1 MSQQKGKKHR
11 SDFLD
16 DDCGQ
21 SALQLAARGSAIIVE
36 LLRLA
41 QYIPPEFLQPE
52 RSEYSKIISDFSYF
66 KKTES
71 FEKDISCSEELQ
83 QKDEVF
89 GNTHVEFLDRCFKL
103 FRGVFGYVVELNR
116 FVEEILDGMYVSHSI
131 ESILA
136 DIDGKQILCEIYHLY
151 GVMLLLLDQKFGGK
165 IREYIL
171 VSFVRYKGTSE
182 PNMMDVTSLCRSTG
196 YQWNSEHG
204 LPPDYPVSYFNRVP
218 VDKKVVGTIIGR
230 IRSDDI
236 YQMSYNY
243 PAPEHRSA
251 ALSLQGAVL
260 YVLLFFKPE
269 ILRHEGPVMREIVDK
284 HFADNWIINY
294 YMGFTADLMVA
305 WCGFPA
311 AKAAISGTVTVDNI
325 GYYMIRQ
332 RQSMSSVQDA
342 IDDVLREGVLTEQYV
357 LDNIHSTLLPLIRE
371 ANVVL
376 RWFVLH
382 THRLDGNNFYSH
394 DNVGVYQMVAG
405 CVTDEDI
412 VMLLL
417 RTAQLEFTLR
427 AMFAALLKQKR
438 PRWEAS
444 RQEGVMKMTKL
455 AAFFSGKHVLSDDL
469 SDPQLESWFTE
480 ISGRIEGL
488 EYANSTIASRK
499 IQKLIKALESVQE
512 FHQVDSNLQV
522 VQFVQDARFLLK
534 QMIRYINIEN
544 KVLITIATV
553 GDVSYAWESMATHNN
568 YVMTIQKKIK
578 QKPDLAVQMRAVFM
592 KLASLLELPCNRID
606 QGAQNDARLLVA
618 LESTSEFYSGELV
631 SFARR
636 VLHVIPTSIFH
647 ILRQVMDILTNH
659 LRECPTKLAR
669 KEMKQQS
676 QLDIRKALSTHTAD
690 IVKYASG
697 ILAMESTLVGII
709 QVDPHQLLEDGIRKE
724 LVEQI
729 TTELHMSLLFDN
741 KKPPSATDFN
751 EELTRLAQKLNGIR
765 ASFEYIQDY
774 VNVHGLR
781 IWLEEFSRIVN
792 FNVEMECNAFLQKKL
807 YPWES
812 QYQSESIPIPYFQP
826 TSGGSTY
833 SFLGGITQHLIAIT
847 DPSHAFFLKAYGAW
861 FGRSSLEEV
870 VGTRTFA
877 SIREAIGSMGLVAL
891 DRMMCFIIAKN
902 LQQLLKIIRLTLEP
916 VEETVAN
923 IMDELCSS
931 THMPRKTVDLYNKL
945 VKILNGSASGEDGGG
960 VIETVEHNYILV
972 KDHFGEATKLMV
984 FIGRIQLM
992 RMMIANELRSF
1003 CKLNSGSLF
1012 AALSTVN
1019 EALLTDLRHHYHSP
1033 DTHPMPGEIINA
1045 VSPYLDCVGITDA
1058 LTKVYVT
1065 SKPIPSL
1072 VFYLVVLTLRNV
1084 SRMHYDERLASMTP
1098 VHQKYL
1104 IDPEAF
1110 IMTLALLLKQFHSD
1124 QLVLFLNHLS
1134 RVACA
1139 FVRIYYDDTVQ
1150 QQQQQKQQQQK
1161 QKQKQV
1167 PEKDQLDDVLPS
1179 TAEIIVHIVR
1189 AVAEATG
1196 IPTLDLHRT
1205 FPATL
1210 CGDFRIPVSK
1220 GKK

>member
-36 LLRLA
+36 LLRLS
-41 QYIPPEFLQPE
+41 QHIPREFVHPEE
-52 RSEYSKIISDFSYF
+52 SEYAAIISDFSYF
-66 KKTES
+66 KATEA
-71 FEKDISCSEELQ
+71 FEENISKSEVLLQ
-83 QKDEVF
+83 RDEVF

-116 FVEEILDGMYVSHSI
+116 FVEEILDGMYVSHTI

-151 GVMLLLLDQKFGGK
+151 GVMLLLLDHRFGGK

-171 VSFVRYKGTSE
+171 VSYIRYKGTSE
-182 PNMMDVTSLCRSTG
+182 PNMMDVTSLCRTTG
-196 YQWNSEHG
+196 YRCDSANG
-204 LPPDYPVSYFNRVP
+204 LPPNYPLSYFNRVP

-236 YQMSYNY
+236 YQMSYNF
-243 PAPEHRSA
+243 PVPEHRSA

-269 ILRHEGPVMREIVDK
+269 ILQHEGPVMREIVDK

-294 YMGFTADLMVA
+294 YMGFTVDLMVA
-305 WCGFPA
+305 WREFPA
-311 AKAAISGTVTVDNI
+311 ARNAISGTVTLENI
-325 GYYMIRQ
+325 GYYMTRQ
-332 RQSMSSVQDA
+332 RQSMSSVYDS
-342 IDDVLREGVLTEQYV
+342 IEEVLRQGVLTEQYV

-382 THRLDGNNFYSH
+382 THRLDGRNFYHEKSRQI
-394 DNVGVYQMVAG
+394 YEMIAG
-405 CVTDEDI
+405 CVRDDDI
-412 VMLLL
+412 IMLLL

-427 AMFAALLKQKR
+427 AMFANLLKQKR
-438 PRWEAS
+438 ARWESS
-444 RQEGVMKMTKL
+444 RQEGAMKMAKL
-455 AAFFSGKHVLSDDL
+455 STFFSGKHVLSDDMC
-469 SDPQLESWFTE
+469 DPQLEAWFME
-480 ISGRIEGL
+480 ISQRIEGL

-499 IQKLIKALESVQE
+499 IQKLIKALENVQE

-522 VQFVQDARFLLK
+522 IQFVQDTRFLLL

-553 GDVSYAWESMATHNN
+553 GDVSYAWESMAYYNN
-568 YVMTIQKKIK
+568 YVIAMQLKIK

-618 LESTSEFYSGELV
+618 LESTSEYYSGELV
-631 SFARR
+631 AFARR
-636 VLHVIPTSIFH
+636 VLHIIPTSIFS

-659 LRECPTKLAR
+659 LHECPTKLAR
-669 KEMKQQS
+669 KEMKGQS
-676 QLDIRKALSTHTAD
+676 QLNVRKALSTHTAD

-724 LVEQI
+724 LLQQI
-729 TTELHMSLLFDN
+729 TMELHNSLLFDA
-741 KKPPSATDFN
+741 KKPPSAASFN
-751 EELTRLAQKLNGIR
+751 EGLARLAQKLNGIR

-812 QYQSESIPIPYFQP
+812 QYQSESIPIPYFEP
-826 TSGGSTY
+826 TPGRSTY
-833 SFLGGITQHLIAIT
+833 SFLGGISQHLIAIT
-847 DPSHAFFLKAYGAW
+847 DPSHALFLKSYGAW
-861 FGRSSLEEV
+861 FERNSLEEV
-870 VGTRTFA
+870 VGSRTFA
-877 SIREAIGSMGLVAL
+877 SIGEAIGSMGLVAL
-891 DRMMCFIIAKN
+891 DRMLCFIIAKN
-902 LQQLLKIIRLTLEP
+902 LQQLLKTIRATLEP
-916 VEETVAN
+916 LEETVMNLAE
-923 IMDELCSS
+923 ELCSS
-931 THMPRKTVDLYNKL
+931 SHDPRKLIEIYEKLMKLINSSGGEGSVPLETKEYNNR
-945 VKILNGSASGEDGGG
+945 V
-960 VIETVEHNYILV
+960 VI
-972 KDHFGEATKLMV
+972 KDHLAEVTKLMV
-984 FIGRIQLM
+984 LVGRIQIM
-992 RMMIANELRSF
+992 RVMIAHELRSF

-1019 EALLTDLRHHYHSP
+1019 EALLTDLQHHYHSP
-1033 DTHPMPGEIINA
+1033 DSHPMPGEIINA
-1045 VSPYLDCVGITDA
+1045 VSPFLDCAGISDA

-1065 SKPIPSL
+1065 SKPIPSF
-1072 VFYLVVLTLRNV
+1072 VFYLIALTLRNIP
-1084 SRMHYDERLASMTP
+1084 RMRYDDKLASMVP
-1098 VHQKYL
+1098 SELKYL
-1104 IDPEAF
+1104 LDPEALV
-1110 IMTLALLLKQFHSD
+1110 IALALLLKQFHSD

-1134 RVACA
+1134 RVVCA
-1139 FVRIYYDDTVQ
+1139 VVRNFYEDSQ
-1150 QQQQQKQQQQK
+1150 QQQQQK
-1161 QKQKQV
+1161 QKQKK
-1167 PEKDQLDDVLPS
+1167 KDSGPQQRLDDILPED
-1179 TAEIIVHIVR
+1179 AEKIVHVIHG
-1189 AVAEATG
+1189 VAEATG
-1196 IPTLDLHRT
+1196 APTLDLHRM
-1205 FPATL
+1205 FPAPL
-1210 CGDFRIPVSK
+1210 SGDFRLPVTK
-1220 GKK
+1220 GKG